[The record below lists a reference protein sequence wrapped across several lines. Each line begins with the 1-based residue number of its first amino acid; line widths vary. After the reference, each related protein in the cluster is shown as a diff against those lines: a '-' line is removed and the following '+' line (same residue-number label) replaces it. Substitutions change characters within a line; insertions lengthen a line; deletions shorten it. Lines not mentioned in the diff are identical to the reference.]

1 MIHTDYA
8 KELNAFSFNTSDLK
22 IDDVTDETM
31 LRIRIGRLYYALYHR
46 IIQELPDVQMSTSG
60 NKHSQI
66 ESHLAKG
73 ASNDH
78 TRRIY
83 QLFKDLKALRVWADY
98 RVDKPAPPHNMVL
111 LLRKTH
117 QAIQSTKIF

>member
-1 MIHTDYA
+1 MIYTDYA

-22 IDDVTDETM
+22 IDRVTDETM

-46 IIQELPDVQMSTSG
+46 IIQELPDVQTSTSA

-66 ESHLAKG
+66 ESRLAKG
-73 ASNDH
+73 ASSDH

-83 QLFKDLKALRVWADY
+83 QLFKELKTLRIWADY
-98 RVDKPAPPHNMVL
+98 RVDKPAPSHNMTL
-111 LLRKTH
+111 LLRKTY
-117 QAIQSTKIF
+117 QAVQSTKIF